1 LPFADFVDAAPHA
14 AAGARRDSN
23 EIQQKVPNPA
33 PPFPG
38 GFIKGGCMFNLKR
51 SHGALFLGLAL
62 LASSAYAQTVK
73 IGFIDPLSGLLG
85 PVGQN
90 QLRSWQYI
98 ADLANQKNWAG
109 GPKFEIVGFDNKLS
123 PQESLTILKQ
133 VEDQGIRYIVQGN
146 GSSVALAL
154 ADAVDK
160 YNARNPGKEIVY
172 LNYAAVDPDLT
183 NSKCSYWHFR
193 LDINSDMKMEALTS
207 FLAKNQSIKKV
218 YLLNQNY
225 SFGIAVARAAKEYLA
240 RKRPDIK
247 IVGEDLHPIAQVK
260 DFAPYVSKIKAAG
273 ADTVITGNWGSD
285 LALLIKA
292 AKDAGLNVNF
302 YTYYAGTTGV
312 PTAMG
317 ASGENKVYYV
327 GYWNV
332 NNEKFV
338 GADLA
343 ADYEKKFKKF
353 NDDYYTMATY
363 TGIAYLAKAFK
374 ETKSTDPIKVAKA
387 LEGMKV
393 QSLNGEVE
401 MRKTD
406 HQAQHPV
413 TIAKWVKVNGKTVKY
428 DQEDTG
434 YGWETEAVIPTYVA
448 TQPTSCQ
455 MTRPN

>member
-1 LPFADFVDAAPHA
+1 MLHKSV
-14 AAGARRDSN
+14 R
-23 EIQQKVPNPA
+23 Q
-33 PPFPG
+33 
-38 GFIKGGCMFNLKR
+38 
-51 SHGALFLGLAL
+51 AL
-62 LASSAYAQTVK
+62 LAGAALGALAVLPLQAAAQTVK
-73 IGFIDPLSGLLG
+73 IGFIDPLSGLMA

-90 QLRSWQYI
+90 QLNSWRYV

-123 PQESLTILKQ
+123 PQESLTVLKQ
-133 VEDQGIRYIVQGN
+133 IIDQGIRYIVQGN
-146 GSSVALAL
+146 GSSVGLAL
-154 ADAVDK
+154 QDAVQK
-160 YNARNPGKEIVY
+160 HNERNPGKEIVY
-172 LNYAAVDPDLT
+172 LNYAAVDPDMT
-183 NSKCSYWHFR
+183 NSKCTYWHFR
-193 LDINSDMKMEALTS
+193 LDANSDMKMEALTS
-207 FLAKNQSIKKV
+207 FLAKDKNIKNV

-225 SFGIAVARAAKEYLA
+225 SFGQAVARAAKEYLA

-247 IVGEDLHPIAQVK
+247 IVGEDLHPLAQIK

-292 AKDAGLNVNF
+292 GKDAGLNANY

-317 ASGENKVYYV
+317 AAGEDRVRFV

-338 GADLA
+338 GHEVAEG
-343 ADYEKKFKKF
+343 YKKKY

-363 TGIAYLAKAFK
+363 TGIALLAKAFK
-374 ETKSTDPIKVAKA
+374 ETKSTDPVKVAAA

-401 MRKTD
+401 MRKQD
-406 HQAQHPV
+406 HQLLQPLY
-413 TIAKWVKVNGKTVKY
+413 IAKWVKVNGKDVKY
-428 DQEDTG
+428 DQENTG
-434 YGWETEAVIPTYVA
+434 YGWKTEALLPTYVA

-455 MTRPN
+455 MQRPK

>member
-1 LPFADFVDAAPHA
+1 MTASKFFSTLGSLATITAALA
-14 AAGARRDSN
+14 AAY
-23 EIQQKVPNPA
+23 PA
-33 PPFPG
+33 
-38 GFIKGGCMFNLKR
+38 
-51 SHGALFLGLAL
+51 LAEE
-62 LASSAYAQTVK
+62 TVK
-73 IGFIDPLSGLLG
+73 IAFIDPLSGLMA

-90 QLRSWQYI
+90 QLHSWQYI
-98 ADLANQKNWAG
+98 AELANQKNWSG

-123 PQESLTILKQ
+123 PQESLTVLKQ
-133 VEDQGIRYIVQGN
+133 AADQGIRYIIQGN

-154 ADAVDK
+154 ADAVAK
-160 YNARNPGKEIVY
+160 HNERNPGKEILY

-193 LDINSDMKMEALTS
+193 LDANSDMKMEALTTY
-207 FLAKNQSIKKV
+207 LAKDKNVKNV

-225 SFGIAVARAAKEYLA
+225 SFGQAVARAAKEYLA

-247 IVGEDLHPIAQVK
+247 IVGEDLHPLAQVK

-292 AKDAGLNVNF
+292 AKDAGLNANF
-302 YTYYAGTTGV
+302 YTYYAATSGV

-317 ASGENKVYYV
+317 SAGADRVYYV

-338 GADLA
+338 GADVA
-343 ADYEKKFKKF
+343 MGYQKKF

-363 TGIAYLAKAFK
+363 TGIAMLAKAFK
-374 ETKSTDPIKVAKA
+374 EAKSTEPAKVAKV
-387 LEGMKV
+387 LEGLKAE
-393 QSLNGEVE
+393 SLNGEVE
-401 MRKTD
+401 MRKSD
-406 HQAQHPV
+406 HQALQPL
-413 TIAKWVKVNGKTVKY
+413 TIAKWVKVNGKDVKY
-428 DQEDTG
+428 DQEKTG
-434 YGWETEAVIPTYVA
+434 YGWHTEALLPTYLA

-455 MTRPN
+455 MVRP

>member
-1 LPFADFVDAAPHA
+1 
-14 AAGARRDSN
+14 
-23 EIQQKVPNPA
+23 
-33 PPFPG
+33 
-38 GFIKGGCMFNLKR
+38 MFTLKR
-51 SHGALFLGLAL
+51 VHGALLLSLAL
-62 LASSAYAQTVK
+62 FAGSAFAQTVK
-73 IGFIDPLSGLLG
+73 IAFIDPLSGLLG

-90 QLRSWQYI
+90 QLRSWQYT
-98 ADLANQKNWAG
+98 ADVANQKNWAG

-123 PQESLTILKQ
+123 PQESLTLLKR
-133 VEDQGIRYIVQGN
+133 VEDEGIRYIVQGN

-154 ADAVDK
+154 TDAVDK
-160 YNARNPGKEIVY
+160 YNARNPGKEILY

-183 NSKCSYWHFR
+183 NSKCTYWHFA
-193 LDINSDMKMEALTS
+193 LDINADMKMEALTS
-207 FLAKNQSIKKV
+207 YFAKDKNVKKV

-225 SFGIAVARAAKEYLA
+225 SFGQAVARAAKEYLA

-247 IVGEDLHPIAQVK
+247 IVGEDLHPLAQVK

-292 AKDAGLNVNF
+292 AKDAGLNVKF
-302 YTYYAGTTGV
+302 YTYYAATTGV

-317 ASGENKVYYV
+317 AAGEDKVFYV

-332 NNEKFV
+332 NNAKFV
-338 GADLA
+338 GADFA
-343 ADYEKKFKKF
+343 MGYDKKY

-374 ETKSTDPIKVAKA
+374 ETKSTDPVKVAKA

-406 HQAQHPV
+406 HQAQQEV
-413 TIAKWVKVNGKTVKY
+413 SIAKWVKVDGKKVKY
-428 DQEDTG
+428 QQEKTG
-434 YGWETEAVIPTYVA
+434 YGWETETVIPAYVA

-455 MTRPN
+455 MKRPN